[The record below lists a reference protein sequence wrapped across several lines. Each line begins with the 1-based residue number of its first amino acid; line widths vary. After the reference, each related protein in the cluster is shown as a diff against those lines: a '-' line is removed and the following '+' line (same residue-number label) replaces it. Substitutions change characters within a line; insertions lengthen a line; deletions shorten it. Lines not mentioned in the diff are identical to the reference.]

1 MKTAGSP
8 DLTRPP
14 RQGIAERRGLERDA
28 ACDLTAMAALVL
40 LVALGLAL
48 VAGLGMDYALKAV
61 LTFAA
66 GAWLVWRGLSAHP
79 HPRFGAANRV
89 TLARLGCVALMAAL
103 VGEAFPHAPLAATPK
118 AAWCLVIVATV
129 TALLDAVDGALARRS
144 GLSSAFGARFDME
157 TDAAFT
163 LVLCML
169 LVQSDQAGLWIL
181 ASGLM
186 RYGFVVAA
194 LAWPWLS
201 APLPPSKRRQTVCVI
216 QITTLIVCL
225 GPIVPPLL
233 AAGLAAVSLA
243 LLTLSFATDVRTL
256 AQQRPTPPE
265 T

>member
-8 DLTRPP
+8 DLTPRP
-14 RQGIAERRGLERDA
+14 RRGIADRRGLERDA
-28 ACDLTAMAALVL
+28 ARDLTVMAALVL
-40 LVALGLAL
+40 LGAIGLAS
-48 VAGLGMDYALKAV
+48 VSDLGMDYALRAV
-61 LTFAA
+61 LAFGA
-66 GAWLVWRGLSAHP
+66 GAWLIWRGLSAHP
-79 HPRFGAANRV
+79 YPRFGPANRV
-89 TLARLGCVALMAAL
+89 TLARWGCVALMAAL
-103 VGEAFPHAPLAATPK
+103 FGESFPSAPLDAMPT

-163 LVLCML
+163 LVLCL
-169 LVQSDQAGLWIL
+169 LVVQSDQAGLWIL
-181 ASGLM
+181 VSGLM
-186 RYGFVVAA
+186 RYGFVAAA

-201 APLPPSKRRQTVCVI
+201 GPLPPSKRRQTVCVV
-216 QITTLIVCL
+216 QIATLIVCL

-233 AAGLAAVSLA
+233 ATGLGAISLT

-256 AQQRPTPPE
+256 ARQRPTPPE